1 MDREINH
8 IYKPLY
14 LYKFLCICY
23 ISGDGENSVVVRWKM
38 QVAEVT
44 GEVASEVTMKVTSK
58 VTTSEVPQEQPLA
71 SPVVAVAPAQ
81 PAQIDHLFVF
91 VC

>member
-1 MDREINH
+1 MEDA
-8 IYKPLY
+8 
-14 LYKFLCICY
+14 
-23 ISGDGENSVVVRWKM
+23 DGQEV
-38 QVAEVT
+38 VAEVT
-44 GEVASEVTMKVTSK
+44 GEV
-58 VTTSEVPQEQPLA
+58 TSEVPQEQPLA

>member
-1 MDREINH
+1 MEIND
-8 IYKPLY
+8 KP
-14 LYKFLCICY
+14 LYKFLCVCY

-44 GEVASEVTMKVTSK
+44 REM
-58 VTTSEVPQEQPLA
+58 TSEVPQEQPLA

-81 PAQIDHLFVF
+81 PAQIDHLFVCY
-91 VC
+91 VGTNLPVPDTCGV